1 MTYLNHAFS
10 NMKGM
15 RRRINHAIK
24 VVDDEFTDT
33 SKSKYNQKSVLRKS
47 LEKKLKFEVSH
58 MS

>member
-10 NMKGM
+10 NMKET
-15 RRRINHAIK
+15 RRRVNHATK